1 MAKDRETTP
10 AAELAQQIARQ
21 VSSALAAQSEEY
33 GTPEIRVRTGE
44 EVEGFMDGLSGS
56 IDIEIKYKDM
66 VFTLT
71 GGIPDDDGENKG
83 YHFALK
89 MKKGA
94 DPEVELVGFRFVDG
108 SDWTVTVTV
117 PKWQIT
123 DDFAIEKVKL
133 TLKKTP
139 IVPPPDVFVETETI
153 AA

>member
-1 MAKDRETTP
+1 MPKDRSESSP

-44 EVEGFMDGLSGS
+44 NAEGFLDGLSGS
-56 IDIEIKYKDM
+56 IDIEIKYKDT

-71 GGIPDDDGENKG
+71 GGIPDDDEGG

-89 MKKGA
+89 MKKGEG
-94 DPEVELVGFRFVDG
+94 DTVELVGFRFVDG
-108 SDWTVTVTV
+108 SDWSVTVTV